1 MSTGTSREEAG
12 RRDDWDAV
20 TQAREH
26 TDPVSL
32 TARAHHATASRRL
45 LRALTIV
52 LLVVAFAALASAAN
66 ARLGAIWRSLL
77 ANNGAAFLM
86 LAASVLNAY
95 WIATWRVVG
104 KPPSTSQV
112 VLKQAWHRRVVVQ
125 LVRWSRIA
133 LETIGLDVLRAVCI
147 GALALLAFFVV
158 FKTWNL
164 QLSATALGRVAFI
177 AGASLL
183 IVAFVL
189 LVLERY
195 FASHAAQVWPEA
207 MPLALTTRV
216 TIATTLMTSC
226 GVLFSGEAPIWGQR
240 LITLAGVL
248 PAAIAIETALRAL
261 FAAFVRV
268 AAHHEPRMLVDSAFA
283 GVMRW
288 PPRPLRA
295 LHDELR
301 LRFGIDLR
309 QNWAFA
315 FMRRAALPIAG
326 AVLLV
331 GWLMSGVHE
340 IPVAGRAVH
349 ERFGRPVA
357 VWQSGIHIGLPWP
370 FSRVRPV
377 ENGILHELA
386 ATVSAEE
393 TASELGTVE
402 GPAPSSA
409 NRLWDASHISENSQ
423 VIASASGDRQSFQV
437 VNMDVRIVYRIAAT
451 DAAALAVTYQ
461 SADIPALIR
470 STASRVLVRDFAS
483 QTLDGVIG
491 ESRTALAAH
500 VRQAVQTDLDALDS
514 GVEILATLI
523 EAVHPPA
530 GAANAYHSVQAAQI
544 KSQAT
549 IARERGRTAEQ
560 VNEARLQ
567 ASLAHDKA
575 TAAAREA
582 IVQADIAQ
590 LKFAAERDAHQRA
603 GKAFLLE
610 QYLSQLAQ
618 GLSSTDLVILD
629 HRLQSGQAPTIDLR
643 AYSTGGDGT
652 TALP

>member
-1 MSTGTSREEAG
+1 MTRT
-12 RRDDWDAV
+12 
-20 TQAREH
+20 REH
-26 TDPVSL
+26 TDSISP
-32 TARAHHATASRRL
+32 TARAQHAAASRRL
-45 LRALTIV
+45 LRTLTIV
-52 LLVVAFAALASAAN
+52 LSVVAFAALAVAAN
-66 ARLGAIWRSLL
+66 VRLDAVWRSLF
-77 ANNGAAFLM
+77 ANNGAALLL
-86 LAASVLNAY
+86 LASGLLNAY
-95 WIATWRVVG
+95 WIAAWRAREQ
-104 KPPSTSQV
+104 PSSTSQV
-112 VLKQAWHRRVVVQ
+112 VLTQQWHRRVFIR
-125 LVRWSRIA
+125 LVRWPRSAI
-133 LETIGLDVLRAVCI
+133 ETIGLDVLRAVCI
-147 GALALLAFFVV
+147 GVLALLAFFAV
-158 FKTWNL
+158 FETWNL
-164 QLSATALGRVAFI
+164 QPSAEALGRVAFI
-177 AGASLL
+177 AGGSLL

-195 FASHAAQVWPEA
+195 FANHADRVWPES
-207 MPLALTTRV
+207 MPVALTTRV
-216 TIATTLMTSC
+216 TLATLLITAC
-226 GVLFSGEAPIWGQR
+226 GMLFSGEAPLWGQR

-248 PAAIAIETALRAL
+248 PAAIGIETALRAL

-288 PPRPLRA
+288 PPRPLHA

-301 LRFGIDLR
+301 SRFGIDLR

-326 AVLLV
+326 AVLFV

-340 IPVAGRAVH
+340 VPVAGRAVH
-349 ERFGRPVA
+349 ERFGQPVA

-370 FSRVRPV
+370 LSRVRPV
-377 ENGILHELA
+377 ENGIVHELD
-386 ATVSAEE
+386 ATVSAEA
-393 TASELGTVE
+393 TQSELGTVE

-437 VNMDVRIVYRIAAT
+437 VSMDVRIVYRIALT

-461 SADIPALIR
+461 SADIPTLIR
-470 STASRVLVRDFAS
+470 STSSRMLVRHFAS

-500 VRQAVQTDLDALDS
+500 VRGAVQTDLDALDS

-549 IARERGRTAEQ
+549 IARERGRTAQQ

-567 ASLAHDKA
+567 ASMLSDKA

-582 IVQADIAQ
+582 IMQAQIAQ
-590 LKFAAERDAHQRA
+590 LKFAAERDAHRRA

-618 GLSSTDLVILD
+618 GLSGTDLVILD
-629 HRLQSGQAPTIDLR
+629 HRLHSGQSPTIDLR
-643 AYSTGGDGT
+643 TYSTGADTLGQSPVT
-652 TALP
+652 SQ

>member
-1 MSTGTSREEAG
+1 
-12 RRDDWDAV
+12 V
-20 TQAREH
+20 TRTREH
-26 TDPVSL
+26 IDP
-32 TARAHHATASRRL
+32 RL

-52 LLVVAFAALASAAN
+52 LLVVAFAALGLAAN
-66 ARLGAIWRSLL
+66 VRFGAVWRTLL
-77 ANNGAAFLM
+77 ATNGAALLL
-86 LAASVLNAY
+86 LATGVLNAS
-95 WIATWRVVG
+95 WIATWRVVA
-104 KPPSTSQV
+104 KPSSTE
-112 VLKQAWHRRVVVQ
+112 HRRFFVQ
-125 LVRWSRIA
+125 LVRWSRTA
-133 LETIGLDVLRAVCI
+133 LEAIGLDVLRAVCV
-147 GALALLAFFVV
+147 GVLALLAFFVITQ
-158 FKTWNL
+158 TWNV
-164 QLSATALGRVAFI
+164 QPSATALGRAALI
-177 AGASLL
+177 AGGSLL
-183 IVAFVL
+183 IVSFVL

-195 FASHAAQVWPEA
+195 FAGHAAPVWPEA

-216 TIATTLMTSC
+216 TIATLLMTSC

-240 LITLAGVL
+240 LITLAGIL
-248 PAAIAIETALRAL
+248 PAAVAIETALRAL
-261 FAAFVRV
+261 LAAFVRV
-268 AAHHEPRMLVDSAFA
+268 AAYNEPRMLADSAFA

-288 PPRPLRA
+288 PPRPLRS

-301 LRFGIDLR
+301 SRFGIDLR

-315 FMRRAALPIAG
+315 FMRRATLPIAA
-326 AVLLV
+326 AVALF

-340 IPVAGRAVH
+340 VAVAGRAVH

-357 VWQSGIHIGLPWP
+357 VWESGIHIGLPWP

-377 ENGILHELA
+377 ENGIVHELDV
-386 ATVSAEE
+386 TVAGEE

-402 GPAPSSA
+402 GPAPGSA

-437 VNMDVRIVYRIAAT
+437 VNMDVRIVYRIALT

-470 STASRVLVRDFAS
+470 STASRVLVRHFAA

-500 VRQAVQTDLDALDS
+500 VREAVQTDLDALDS

-530 GAANAYHSVQAAQI
+530 GAANAYRSVQAAQI

-549 IARERGRTAEQ
+549 IARERGRTAQQ

-567 ASLAHDKA
+567 ASMANDKA
-575 TAAAREA
+575 MAAAREA
-582 IVQADIAQ
+582 LMQANIAQ

-618 GLSSTDLVILD
+618 GLSSTDLVIVD
-629 HRLQSGQAPTIDLR
+629 HRLESGQSPTIDLR
-643 AYSTGGDGT
+643 AYSTGADGT
-652 TALP
+652 KASQ

>member
-1 MSTGTSREEAG
+1 
-12 RRDDWDAV
+12 
-20 TQAREH
+20 
-26 TDPVSL
+26 
-32 TARAHHATASRRL
+32 
-45 LRALTIV
+45 LTIV
-52 LLVVAFAALASAAN
+52 LLIVAFAALALAAN
-66 ARLGAIWRSLL
+66 VRLGAIWRSLL
-77 ANNGAAFLM
+77 ANNGAALLL
-86 LAASVLNAY
+86 LATGLLNAY

-104 KPPSTSQV
+104 KRSSISQV
-112 VLKQAWHRRVVVQ
+112 VVTQQWHRRAVVQ
-125 LVRWSRIA
+125 LVRWSQSA

-147 GALALLAFFVV
+147 GMLTLLAFLVV
-158 FKTWNL
+158 IQTWNL
-164 QLSATALGRVAFI
+164 QPSATSLGRLALI

-183 IVAFVL
+183 LVSFVL
-189 LVLERY
+189 LALERY
-195 FASHAAQVWPEA
+195 FANQAARVWPEA
-207 MPLALTTRV
+207 MPLTLATRV
-216 TIATTLMTSC
+216 TIATMLMTSC
-226 GVLFSGEAPIWGQR
+226 GLLFLGEAPLWGQR

-248 PAAIAIETALRAL
+248 PATVAIETAIRAL
-261 FAAFVRV
+261 FAAFVRLP
-268 AAHHEPRMLVDSAFA
+268 AHQEPRMLVDSAFA

-295 LHDELR
+295 LHDELHS
-301 LRFGIDLR
+301 RFGIDLR
-309 QNWAFA
+309 QSWAFA
-315 FMRRAALPIAG
+315 FMRRSALPIAG
-326 AVLLV
+326 AVSFV

-340 IPVAGRAVH
+340 LPVAGRAVY
-349 ERFGRPVA
+349 ERFGGPVA
-357 VWQSGIHIGLPWP
+357 VWQSGIHFGLPWP

-377 ENGILHELA
+377 ENGIVHELDV
-386 ATVSAEE
+386 TVSAAERE
-393 TASELGTVE
+393 TELGTVE

-423 VIASASGDRQSFQV
+423 VIASASGDRQSFHV
-437 VNMDVRIVYRIAAT
+437 VNMDVRIVYRITLT

-483 QTLDGVIG
+483 KTLDVVIG

-523 EAVHPPA
+523 ESVHPPA

-544 KSQAT
+544 KSMAT
-549 IARERGRTAEQ
+549 IARERGRTAQQ

-567 ASLAHDKA
+567 AGMVNDKA

-582 IVQADIAQ
+582 IVQAQIAH
-590 LKFAAERDAHQRA
+590 LKFTAERDAHQRA

-618 GLSSTDLVILD
+618 GLSSTDLLILD
-629 HRLQSGQAPTIDLR
+629 HRLKSGQAPTIDLR
-643 AYSTGGDGT
+643 A
-652 TALP
+652 TAAAAVR